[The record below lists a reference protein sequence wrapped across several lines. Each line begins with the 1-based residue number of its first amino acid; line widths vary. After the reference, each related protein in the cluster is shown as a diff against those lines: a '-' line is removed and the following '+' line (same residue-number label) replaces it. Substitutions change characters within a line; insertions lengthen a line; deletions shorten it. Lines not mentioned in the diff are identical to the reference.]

1 MAKIKE
7 IVNQE
12 SEDESEVSDEE
23 EIEEGSSEEASSE
36 EEEESSS
43 DEVENEGKNLTIK
56 NELEINQSDDSDD
69 ESYEEGEEEKQ
80 EKEEEIVEEEEEED
94 PFIAINNVSNDL
106 EPKRM
111 SRNVAIIDEY
121 QHDSSDEEDIRNTIG
136 NVPISWYD
144 EYPHIGYDWTGNPI
158 ERKGVK
164 GNEVDDFMK
173 RVDDPLYWRTVE
185 DNMTGERVLLTDED
199 ASLVQRITKGKYP
212 DPNYNPY
219 PEFVDFFT
227 YEKMIHPLT
236 NEPERK
242 ASFIPSL
249 SEKRMVSKLVSKM
262 KRKWQLPKVDRKE
275 KKGGMYSFNYDL
287 WEREMSVSKRQEKR
301 QRKYIPAPK
310 MRLPGHEM
318 SYNPPPEYLLTDLEK
333 DKIRARNEEK
343 DPQDQRPLVFPT
355 KYPNLRSVPAYT
367 HFIRE
372 RFERC
377 LDLYLC
383 PRVRKMKANVD
394 PEDLIPKLPKPKELQ
409 PFPTILSILFTGHE
423 DTIRSI
429 SLDPK
434 GQFLASG
441 SDDKTVRIWEVLT
454 GRCFKKFDFLD
465 EIKCV
470 AWNPNATKSVIAV
483 TFEKTVA
490 LIQPE
495 VGDKLVRKETDDVF
509 KALIEEEAS
518 DAGVVEWNCIKEHSD
533 GWNRGR
539 RMTLTHKFSVEKVTW
554 HPKGDYFA
562 VVMPKGGNKSVVI
575 HQLSKKRS
583 QVPFKKSKGIISSV
597 LFHPTRPYFCVAT
610 KQYVRIYNLL
620 KQELSKKLMTGCNS
634 ISSMDIHPGGDN
646 IILGSF
652 DGKLPWFDLDLS
664 SKPYKTMR
672 YHKKA
677 IRSVAYHKKYP
688 LFASSSDDGSV
699 IVAHGMVYR
708 LVDSILIS

>member
-1 MAKIKE
+1 
-7 IVNQE
+7 
-12 SEDESEVSDEE
+12 
-23 EIEEGSSEEASSE
+23 
-36 EEEESSS
+36 
-43 DEVENEGKNLTIK
+43 
-56 NELEINQSDDSDD
+56 
-69 ESYEEGEEEKQ
+69 
-80 EKEEEIVEEEEEED
+80 
-94 PFIAINNVSNDL
+94 
-106 EPKRM
+106 
-111 SRNVAIIDEY
+111 
-121 QHDSSDEEDIRNTIG
+121 
-136 NVPISWYD
+136 
-144 EYPHIGYDWTGNPI
+144 
-158 ERKGVK
+158 
-164 GNEVDDFMK
+164 
-173 RVDDPLYWRTVE
+173 
-185 DNMTGERVLLTDED
+185 
-199 ASLVQRITKGKYP
+199 
-212 DPNYNPY
+212 
-219 PEFVDFFT
+219 
-227 YEKMIHPLT
+227 
-236 NEPERK
+236 
-242 ASFIPSL
+242 
-249 SEKRMVSKLVSKM
+249 
-262 KRKWQLPKVDRKE
+262 
-275 KKGGMYSFNYDL
+275 
-287 WEREMSVSKRQEKR
+287 
-301 QRKYIPAPK
+301 
-310 MRLPGHEM
+310 M
-318 SYNPPPEYLLTDLEK
+318 SYNPPPEYLLTDQEK

-343 DPQDQRPLVFPT
+343 DPEDQRPLVFPT
-355 KYPNLRSVPAYT
+355 KYPNLRSVPGYS

-383 PRVRKMKANVD
+383 PRVRKMRANVD
-394 PEDLIPKLPKPKELQ
+394 PEDLIPKLPKPRELQ
-409 PFPTILSILFTGHE
+409 PFPTIQSIMYTGHE

-454 GRCFKKFDFLD
+454 GRCFKKFEFVD

-470 AWNPNATKSVIAV
+470 AWNPNVTKSVIAV

-490 LIQPE
+490 LIEPG
-495 VGDKLVRKETDDVF
+495 VGDKLVRKETDDAF

-518 DAGVVEWNCIKEHSD
+518 DAGVVEWNCIKEDSD
-533 GWNRGR
+533 DWKRGT
-539 RMTLTHKFSVEKVTW
+539 RMVLTHKFSVEKVTW

-562 VVMPKGGNKSVVI
+562 AVMPKGGNKSVVI

-610 KQYVRIYNLL
+610 RQYVRIYNLL
-620 KQELSKKLMTGCNS
+620 KQELSKKLMTGCNN

-646 IILGSF
+646 IIVGSF

-708 LVDSILIS
+708 LVNIILIS